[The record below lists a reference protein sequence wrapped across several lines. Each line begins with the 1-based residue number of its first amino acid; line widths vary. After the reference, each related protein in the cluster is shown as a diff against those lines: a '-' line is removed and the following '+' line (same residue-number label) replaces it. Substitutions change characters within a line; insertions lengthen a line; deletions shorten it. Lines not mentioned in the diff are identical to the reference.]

1 MATKEDKKPLIVPEA
16 GNAAATDP
24 KNVQDYAKPDNQVG
38 AGWAGNQ
45 SATVS
50 PSTGTTQ
57 NDGTKTLSYDQVKE
71 FEKTGTVSGRDP
83 NNPNVGPGGVNM
95 KMGLLPSGTNFGVLA
110 GAPSNVVLDHMINGE
125 RKPRTPE
132 EQAALDKKRRR
143 NALFAAIGDGVSALS
158 NLYFTTKGSPS
169 ADQSNSL
176 SKAVHDKAKEED
188 KEYETA
194 MDRRIRLLKEQRAE
208 QFRLEEL
215 KIKQQMA
222 EAERAY
228 KEAKSST
235 ELKKAEDYMKYLTKR
250 NQILQEEKQA
260 AEQRA
265 KEKAEQEK
273 KESENRIK
281 NRDSRTASLN
291 AKDKKTGDAAVSNA
305 ASNKKK
311 ADAYSSGVANQNK
324 NRDRN
329 TSNQIYN
336 RDRNTSDQISKR
348 GKTGGK
354 TGGKNYTNTKSLGL

>member
-38 AGWAGNQ
+38 AGWVGNQ

-95 KMGLLPSGTNFGVLA
+95 KMGLSPSGTNFGVLA

-194 MDRRIRLLKEQRAE
+194 MDRRIRLLKEQLAE
-208 QFRLEEL
+208 RHRQEEL
-215 KIKQQMA
+215 KLHKELNDAKVQWYGTQGKAKLQDADTNTKTKTIKA
-222 EAERAY
+222 V
-228 KEAKSST
+228 
-235 ELKKAEDYMKYLTKR
+235 
-250 NQILQEEKQA
+250 
-260 AEQRA
+260 
-265 KEKAEQEK
+265 AEQEYLK
-273 KESENRIK
+273 GKGESE
-281 NRDSRTASLN
+281 TEL
-291 AKDKKTGDAAVSNA
+291 
-305 ASNKKK
+305 NKKK
-311 ADAYSSGVANQNK
+311 GKYYEDKGQEAIDKGKAAKTTAGAAATKAATDKEYKHTLAKNSTAKTNAYVSDKEDQK
-324 NRDRN
+324 KKRKDN
-329 TSNQIYN
+329 T
-336 RDRNTSDQISKR
+336 
-348 GKTGGK
+348 KTGG
-354 TGGKNYTNTKSLGL
+354 NSYTNTKKLGL

>member
-1 MATKEDKKPLIVPEA
+1 MATKEEDKKPLIVPEA

-24 KNVQDYAKPDNQVG
+24 KNVQDYAKPDPNDAIKNLGKDWGKDVPLKDDTPTINEHQLNNLQHAPDGVSVNDINKVPGKTEPKLNQ
-38 AGWAGNQ
+38 
-45 SATVS
+45 
-50 PSTGTTQ
+50 
-57 NDGTKTLSYDQVKE
+57 
-71 FEKTGTVSGRDP
+71 GTVNS
-83 NNPNVGPGGVNM
+83 
-95 KMGLLPSGTNFGVLA
+95 GVLA
-110 GAPSNVVLDHMINGE
+110 GAPSNLVIQHMLDAE

-132 EQAALDKKRRR
+132 EQEKLDKKRRR

-222 EAERAY
+222 DAERAY

-235 ELKKAEDYMKYLTKR
+235 ELKKAEDYMKYLTER

-260 AEQRA
+260 AEKRA
-265 KEKAEQEK
+265 KEKADQEK

-281 NRDSRTASLN
+281 NRDSRTASQN

-311 ADAYSSGVANQNK
+311 ADAYSSGVANQNYNR
-324 NRDRN
+324 NRDTTDKIN
-329 TSNQIYN
+329 
-336 RDRNTSDQISKR
+336 KR
-348 GKTGGK
+348 KDGNANKSTTKKKTNVTWK
-354 TGGKNYTNTKSLGL
+354 